1 MAIPTG
7 GYSSLVIFPD
17 FLGVNLHI
25 LLYEFSGMLVRVSAE
40 VAITAKA
47 THLVYTVP
55 LDSAIERLIG
65 EIW

>member
-7 GYSSLVIFPD
+7 SYSSLVIFHD
-17 FLGVNLHI
+17 FLGVNLYI
-25 LLYEFSGMLVRVSAE
+25 LLYEFSGMLVTVSAE

-55 LDSAIERLIG
+55 LNSVDNRHRKTNL
-65 EIW
+65 